1 MKNKNL
7 KVIAICGGNGVICH
21 PFKKNLVANIEPRPI
36 FKTPMNIQWTLNF
49 GEIPLFNKLEAFIKE
64 FSTKPEVDL
73 VVGAPD
79 CGHSSILSYSRSK
92 SLHNP
97 RDNSSL
103 TLFLQATKMFGPK
116 VFIMENLPAMLKS
129 ISRSELR
136 EYFGDY
142 RLKFIEQ
149 PVTFWGNSQKTRI
162 RLLII
167 GVKRGS
173 GYSLK
178 DLIGGIEDFTPKT
191 AGELLEGLVYGEN
204 GHFREDIKTRITLYA
219 GKKMSLEDIRD
230 EWLRRGVSRWEVTDR
245 RFFTAPGVYLNL
257 KDRHP
262 ATARKANRQFNHE
275 GLTMSPRE
283 LARIQGVPDTFH
295 IWMDE
300 SRIGYCINKGRT
312 TVTKT
317 PPYEIG
323 QWIAKKL
330 DMD

>member
-1 MKNKNL
+1 
-7 KVIAICGGNGVICH
+7 
-21 PFKKNLVANIEPRPI
+21 
-36 FKTPMNIQWTLNF
+36 
-49 GEIPLFNKLEAFIKE
+49 
-64 FSTKPEVDL
+64 
-73 VVGAPD
+73 
-79 CGHSSILSYSRSK
+79 
-92 SLHNP
+92 
-97 RDNSSL
+97 
-103 TLFLQATKMFGPK
+103 
-116 VFIMENLPAMLKS
+116 MENLPAMLKT

-142 RLKFIEQ
+142 KLLFIEQ
-149 PVTFWGNSQKTRI
+149 PVTAWGNSQKTRV
-162 RLLII
+162 RLLVI
-167 GVKRGS
+167 GVKRGIN
-173 GYSLK
+173 G
-178 DLIGGIEDFTPKT
+178 LIKEIKQLPGGEVKT
-191 AGELLEGLVYGEN
+191 AGELIEGLIYGEN

-257 KDRHP
+257 KGRHP

-295 IWMDE
+295 IWIDE
-300 SRIGYCINKGRT
+300 SRLGYCINKGRA

-323 QWIAKKL
+323 QWLANILIK
-330 DMD
+330 D